1 MLVCLLVFPDT
12 KAEDKNQAE
21 VLLGATDRRLM
32 QADPGSFSDNE
43 CQDNG
48 SCSPSYKEKSLLR
61 PQVTARSQRLSLP
74 FWDPDSPTTNRYLI
88 SDSPNDRLTDA
99 AWSFSRCRCGG
110 QAMISL
116 HVKSDV
122 SFICCCFSYFP
133 FYGCWYLV
141 ITYFRF
147 LVTHHRKLASK

>member
-61 PQVTARSQRLSLP
+61 PQVTARSQGLSLP
-74 FWDPDSPTTNRYLI
+74 FWDPDSPTTNQYLI
-88 SDSPNDRLTDA
+88 SDSPNVLYPTAQTIDSLMQLDLSA
-99 AWSFSRCRCGG
+99 GVDVEVKLWYHCMSKVMFLSSVVVSL
-110 QAMISL
+110 ISL
-116 HVKSDV
+116 FMGADILSSHILD
-122 SFICCCFSYFP
+122 
-133 FYGCWYLV
+133 
-141 ITYFRF
+141 F
-147 LVTHHRKLASK
+147 L